1 MNRPELTLA
10 LIGFGRVARRFVRL
24 LEEVDD
30 RLDFSW
36 RVVAISTRH
45 HGSVID
51 VDGIDVSRALATF
64 EASYSLDRLDQDPVE
79 RSGIDTIRQVC
90 DLLVDEANDGRL
102 ICIET
107 TLLDIDG
114 GEPAVSHVR
123 AALEG
128 QAHVVTANK
137 GPAAF
142 AYHPLDTLAESV
154 DRIFFFEGAVMDG
167 IPVFNLVRDTMPAV
181 QINGFRGVI
190 NTTCQY
196 VLSAIEHG
204 REMEHALSEM
214 RSRGIAEADASLDL
228 EGWDAAAKTA
238 ALVNALVGGRITPHH
253 VQRTGITSLSAAD
266 LQDAAARNKRIR
278 LVASASRQSGQLV
291 ARVEPELLDAH
302 DPLAAL
308 DELDNALYLDTD
320 LLGQLGIVQRSSGL
334 TQTAYALLSDLA
346 RIAQRLREV

>member
-24 LEEVDD
+24 LDEVGD
-30 RLDFSW
+30 RLEFSW
-36 RVVAISTRH
+36 RVVAIATRH

-51 VDGIDVSRALATF
+51 VDGIDVGRALATV
-64 EASYSLDRLDQDPVE
+64 ESSYSLDRLDHDPVE
-79 RSGIDTIRQVC
+79 RSGIDTVRQVC
-90 DLLVDEANDGRL
+90 DLLVDEASDGRL
-102 ICIET
+102 ICLET
-107 TLLDIDG
+107 TLLDVDS

-142 AYHPLDTLAESV
+142 AYHQLDTLAESV

-167 IPVFNLVRDTMPAV
+167 VPVFNLVRDTMPAV
-181 QINGFRGVI
+181 RIKGFRGVI

-196 VLSAIEHG
+196 VLSSIERG
-204 REMEHALSEM
+204 RELEHALGDM
-214 RSRGIAEADASLDL
+214 RARGIAEADASLDL

-238 ALVNALVGGRITPHH
+238 ALVNALVGGSITPHQVH
-253 VQRTGITSLSAAD
+253 RTGITALNATEIRE
-266 LQDAAARNKRIR
+266 AAARHKRIR
-278 LVASASRQSGQLV
+278 LVASASRQSGQLI
-291 ARVEPELLDAH
+291 ARVEPEMLDAN
-302 DPLAAL
+302 DPLAGL

-320 LLGQLGIVQRSSGL
+320 LLGELGIVQRSSGL

-346 RIAQRLREV
+346 RIALRLREV

>member
-10 LIGFGRVARRFVRL
+10 LIGFGRVARRFVWL
-24 LEEVDD
+24 LDEVAD

-51 VDGIDVSRALATF
+51 VDGVDVGRALATV
-64 EASYSLDRLDQDPVE
+64 ESSHSLDRLDHDPVE
-79 RSGIDTIRQVC
+79 RSGIDTLRQVC
-90 DLLVDEANDGRL
+90 DLLVDEASDGRL
-102 ICIET
+102 ICVET
-107 TLLDIDG
+107 TLLDVDS

-142 AYHPLDTLAESV
+142 AYHQLDTLAESV
-154 DRIFFFEGAVMDG
+154 DRLFFFEGAVMDG
-167 IPVFNLVRDTMPAV
+167 VPVFNLVRDTMPAV
-181 QINGFRGVI
+181 RIKGFRGVI

-196 VLSAIEHG
+196 VLSSIERG
-204 REMEHALSEM
+204 REREHALADM
-214 RSRGIAEADASLDL
+214 RARGIAEADASLDL

-238 ALVNALVGGRITPHH
+238 ALVNALVGGSITPHQVH
-253 VQRTGITSLSAAD
+253 RTGITALNATEIRE
-266 LQDAAARNKRIR
+266 AAARNKRIR
-278 LVASASRQSGQLV
+278 LVASASRHSGQLV
-291 ARVEPELLDAH
+291 ARVEPEMLDAN
-302 DPLAAL
+302 DPLAGL

-320 LLGQLGIVQRSSGL
+320 LLGELGIVQRSSGL

-346 RIAQRLREV
+346 RIALRLREV

>member
-24 LEEVDD
+24 LDEVAD

-36 RVVAISTRH
+36 RVIAISTRH

-51 VDGIDVSRALATF
+51 VDGVDVSRALATF
-64 EASYSLDRLDQDPVE
+64 ESSYSLDRLDRDPVE
-79 RSGIDTIRQVC
+79 RSGIDTVRQVC
-90 DLLVDEANDGRL
+90 DRLVDEATDGRL

-137 GPAAF
+137 GPAGF
-142 AYHPLDTLAESV
+142 AYHQLDTLAESV

-181 QINGFRGVI
+181 HIRGFRGVI

-196 VLSAIEHG
+196 VLSSIERG
-204 REMEHALSEM
+204 RELEHALAEM
-214 RSRGIAEADASLDL
+214 RAKGIAEADASLDV

-238 ALVNALVGGRITPHH
+238 VLVNALVGGSITPHH
-253 VQRTGITSLSAAD
+253 VQRTGIAALSAAEI
-266 LQDAAARNKRIR
+266 QEAAARNKRIR
-278 LVASASRQSGQLV
+278 LVASASRHGGQLI
-291 ARVEPELLDAH
+291 ARVEPELLDAT
-302 DPLAAL
+302 DPLAGL
-308 DELDNALYLDTD
+308 GELDNALYLDTD
-320 LLGQLGIVQRSSGL
+320 LLGELGIVQRSSGL

-346 RIAQRLREV
+346 RIAQRLRDV

>member
-10 LIGFGRVARRFVRL
+10 LVGFGRVTRRFMRL
-24 LEEVDD
+24 LDEVAD

-51 VDGIDVSRALATF
+51 VDGIDVARALATF
-64 EASYSLDRLDQDPVE
+64 ESSYSLDRLDPDPVE
-79 RSGIDTIRQVC
+79 RSGIDTVRQVC
-90 DLLVDEANDGRL
+90 DRLVDEATDGRL

-107 TLLDIDG
+107 TLLDIDR

-142 AYHPLDTLAESV
+142 AYHQLDTLAESV

-181 QINGFRGVI
+181 HIKGFRGVI

-196 VLSAIEHG
+196 VLSSIERG
-204 REMEHALSEM
+204 RELEHALGEM
-214 RSRGIAEADASLDL
+214 RARGIAETDASLDL

-238 ALVNALVGGRITPHH
+238 ALVNALVGGSITPHQ
-253 VQRTGITSLSAAD
+253 VQRTGIAALSAD
-266 LQDAAARNKRIR
+266 EIREAAGRNKRIR
-278 LVASASRQSGQLV
+278 LVASASRRSGQLI
-291 ARVEPELLDAH
+291 ARVEPEMLDAN
-302 DPLAAL
+302 DPLAGL

-320 LLGQLGIVQRSSGL
+320 LLGELGIVQRSSGL

-346 RIAQRLREV
+346 RIAQRLRDV